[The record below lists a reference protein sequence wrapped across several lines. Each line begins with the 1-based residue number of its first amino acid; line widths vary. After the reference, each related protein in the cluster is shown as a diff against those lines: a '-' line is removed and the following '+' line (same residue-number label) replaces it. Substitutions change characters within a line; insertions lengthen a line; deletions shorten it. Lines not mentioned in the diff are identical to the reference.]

1 MHFAPKLQY
10 YGLLFIAPRIRLLH
24 CFSFLVFCCSKF
36 LKGKLM
42 TETQHCNQL
51 LKNPARQLLHEDD
64 VTLVGQSPSP
74 PVPFP
79 SASSG
84 AFDEVDCEVITFGR
98 NVEEPRSARLSFRR
112 PSPHHEDT
120 QSLAQGNRP
129 TNHITAYKTSIKRW
143 HFPWRFFSY
152 FFRFVCLPTVYHIN
166 CRSGN
171 PSYIM
176 PAKFFR
182 IAAFCF
188 VSFMSRKNVFKS

>member
-1 MHFAPKLQY
+1 MF
-10 YGLLFIAPRIRLLH
+10 FAPRIRLLH
-24 CFSFLVFCCSKF
+24 ALFLISCFCCFKF

-143 HFPWRFFSY
+143 HFPWRFIFFLICLFSD
-152 FFRFVCLPTVYHIN
+152 RPSHKLSVWK
-166 CRSGN
+166 
-171 PSYIM
+171 SYIM